1 MAVDLTIMT
10 HRLALAGVRLRHP
23 SASPEEQQ
31 RLLRPRILGEKT
43 LARTDRDLVRLVET
57 QSAVVGKKQRSMAPA
72 TPYDVLIIVAQAL
85 DSLNVRYAVVGSIAS
100 SIHGDPR
107 STNGIDI
114 VVDLREGHVA
124 AFRDLLDAEF
134 FVDLAMMDDAT
145 ARRASF
151 NVIHRFSPYKVDI
164 FVAGAGTLDMLQL
177 AHATAIPL
185 TDDASTHIQVASA
198 MDTVLAKLVWYQL
211 GNEVSD
217 RQWRDI
223 VSIVKVQGPALDKEY
238 LQRQAVVLGVD
249 DLLAR
254 ALADG
259 GA

>member
-1 MAVDLTIMT
+1 MAVDLTALT
-10 HRLALAGVRLRHP
+10 HRLALAGIRLRHP
-23 SASPEEQQ
+23 GAAPEEQQ
-31 RLLRPRILGEKT
+31 RLLRQRILGEKT
-43 LARTDRDLVRLVET
+43 SLRSDHAPVGPTEMH
-57 QSAVVGKKQRSMAPA
+57 SAVVGKEQRNMTLS
-72 TPYDVLIIVAQAL
+72 TPYDVLTIVAQAL
-85 DSLNVRYAVVGSIAS
+85 DSLNIRYAVVGSIAS

-107 STNGIDI
+107 STNDIDI
-114 VVDLREGHVA
+114 VADLREGHVT

-134 FVDLAMMDDAT
+134 FVDLAMVDDAT

-151 NVIHRFSPYKVDI
+151 NVIHRFSPYKVDV
-164 FVAGAGTLDMLQL
+164 FVAGVGTLDTLQL

-198 MDTVLAKLVWYQL
+198 MDTVLAKLVWRQR

-223 VSIVKVQGPALDKEY
+223 VSIVKVQGPALDKKY
-238 LQRQAVVLGVD
+238 LQRQAAVLGVD

-254 ALADG
+254 ALAAG